1 MIPARRIAQAAAL
14 ALALAVTVA
23 SAQVRS
29 IPADAKRGQMRH
41 LQEMTVDINGRA
53 MQLAPGA
60 QIRDASNL
68 VVMPSALPARS
79 LVKFTLDASG
89 NVSRVWILTAQ
100 EAAQPDRR
108 R

>member
-79 LVKFTLDASG
+79 LVKFTLDSSG
-89 NVSRVWILTAQ
+89 NVNRVWILTAQ

>member
-1 MIPARRIAQAAAL
+1 MTPARKFARAAAL
-14 ALALAVTVA
+14 ALALAVMAA
-23 SAQVRS
+23 SAQVRT
-29 IPADAKRGQMRH
+29 IPAEAKRGQMRH

-79 LVKFTLDASG
+79 LVKFTLDANG
-89 NVSRVWILTAQ
+89 HVSRVWILTAQ
-100 EAAQPDRR
+100 EAAQADRR

>member
-1 MIPARRIAQAAAL
+1 MIPARNIAQAAAL
-14 ALALAVTVA
+14 ALALAITAA

-29 IPADAKRGQMRH
+29 IPAEAKRGQLRH

-68 VVMPSALPARS
+68 VVMPSALPGRS
-79 LVKFTLDASG
+79 LVRFTLDANG
-89 NVSRVWILTAQ
+89 NVSRIWILTAQ
-100 EAAQPDRR
+100 EAAQPDPRR
-108 R
+108 